1 MTDPVDQ
8 SLFLRVIQ
16 ADLDRINALV
26 EDIPVVTRASLA
38 REAMRIGLEALERD
52 RMTGRCC
59 SAASCPSAAAPGS
72 EQRTKR
78 NRRRLRMVV

>member
-8 SLFLRVIQ
+8 SLFLRVSQ
-16 ADLDRINALV
+16 TDLDRIDALV

-52 RMTGRCC
+52 RTLLLGRKLPKRGG
-59 SAASCPSAAAPGS
+59 ARK
-72 EQRTKR
+72 RT
-78 NRRRLRMVV
+78 RRR